1 MGEILIGFEVGTG
14 EAVHIDP
21 DHMLVT
27 GLTQQTGKT
36 TTLNALIYR
45 SGRRAVAFRTKRG
58 EIDMDVARQLQPFY
72 KEPRRRGRQIDW
84 MYVKELLGATLERS
98 MDWHEEWIM
107 RSCEGATSLSEVYA
121 NIKTLQE
128 ESRRAFDQGQYLR
141 LEKYFEIILPQLEQR
156 TWATTLPLVKGVN
169 LMDLEALSFEMQ
181 CLVIERTI
189 DHVLAKMKDIIVVLP
204 EARKFIPL
212 MRKTPVTGTAVRMA
226 AEGAVLDLDLWVD
239 SQTYSSVNNEVR
251 KQCGT
256 QIHGF
261 QTDNNEAN
269 TVRDLLGKR
278 WRSEFVK
285 GLRLGHF
292 LVKTKD
298 KRHKHVYVLPAGVPE
313 EMGRKVACGK
323 TRPEAVAEYM
333 TKMKDGRDDGEEE
346 MYKNRYEESQ
356 RSLNEALAEKKKLL
370 EQLEE
375 LHGAQTGSEDVQLIK
390 DDLARMEEENRV
402 FREDVEAGR
411 ELRKAILR
419 FLGLDAEPKAEAP
432 VPAPQPVDM
441 SMVASLVD
449 ERLAQVLR
457 ESPPERV
464 VTLNLSVAARELIRE
479 GFTSNMA
486 ELIAGLTPEPRR
498 AALIIREYGTIK
510 TRDLYFHVRGKESR
524 GRLPVNFNTM
534 VKKLENIGL
543 ATRNTNAGLISWT
556 LRDLVDGKLID
567 MADEETRRQLEEYL
581 ASLLLPGG

>member
-14 EAVHIDP
+14 EPVYIDP

-72 KEPRRRGRQIDW
+72 KEPRRKGRQIDW

-107 RSCEGATSLSEVYA
+107 RSCEGAASLSEVYT

-156 TWATTLPLVKGVN
+156 EWATTLPLVKGVN
-169 LMDLEALSFEMQ
+169 LMDLETLSLEMQ

-189 DHVLAKMKDIIVVLP
+189 DYVLTKMKDVIVVLP

-212 MRKTPVTGTAVRMA
+212 NRKTPVTGTAVRIA
-226 AEGAVLDLDLWVD
+226 AEGAVLELDLWVD
-239 SQTYSSVNNEVR
+239 SQTYSSINNEVR

-269 TVRDLLGKR
+269 TIRDLLGKR
-278 WRSEFVK
+278 WGSEIVK

-313 EMGRKVACGK
+313 EMGRRVALGE
-323 TRPEAVAEYM
+323 TRPEDVAEYM
-333 TKMKDGRDDGEEE
+333 TRMMVHRDGEDE
-346 MYKNRYEESQ
+346 MYKGMYEESQ
-356 RSLNEALAEKKKLL
+356 RSLNEALADKKRVE
-370 EQLEE
+370 EQLDE
-375 LHGAQTGSEDVQLIK
+375 LREAQADTSDVQRIR
-390 DDLARMEEENRV
+390 DDLARMEEKNRELS
-402 FREDVEAGR
+402 EDAEAGR

-419 FLGLDAEPKAEAP
+419 FLQLEAVRKEEAP
-432 VPAPQPVDM
+432 PPAPPVDM
-441 SMVASLVD
+441 NTVASLVND
-449 ERLAQVLR
+449 RLAQVLR

-464 VTLNLSVAARELIRE
+464 VAINLSEAARELIRE
-479 GFTSNMA
+479 DFTSNMA
-486 ELIAGLTPEPRR
+486 ELIGGLTPEPMR
-498 AALIIREYGTIK
+498 AALVIREHGTIK

-534 VKKLENIGL
+534 VKKLEDVGL
-543 ATRNTNAGLISWT
+543 ATRNTNAGLVSWT
-556 LRDLVDGKLID
+556 LRDLVDGRLID
-567 MADEETRRQLEEYL
+567 VTDEEARRQLEEYL
-581 ASLLLPGG
+581 ASLLLPGA

>member
-14 EAVHIDP
+14 EPVYIDP

-72 KEPRRRGRQIDW
+72 KEPRRKGRQIDW

-107 RSCEGATSLSEVYA
+107 RSCEGAASLGEVYA

-156 TWATTLPLVKGVN
+156 EWATTLPLVKGVN
-169 LMDLEALSFEMQ
+169 LMDLEDLSLEMQ

-189 DHVLAKMKDIIVVLP
+189 DHVLSKMKDVIVVLP

-212 MRKTPVTGTAVRMA
+212 NRKTPVTGTAVRIA

-239 SQTYSSVNNEVR
+239 SQTYSSINNEVR

-269 TVRDLLGKR
+269 TIRDLLGKR
-278 WRSEFVK
+278 WGSEIVK

-298 KRHKHVYVLPAGVPE
+298 KRHKHVYVLPAKVPD
-313 EMGRKVACGK
+313 EMGRKVALGEM
-323 TRPEAVAEYM
+323 RPEDVAEYM
-333 TKMKDGRDDGEEE
+333 TRIMVHRDGEEE
-346 MYKNRYEESQ
+346 MYKGMYEESQ
-356 RSLNEALAEKKKLL
+356 RKLNEALADKKRVE
-370 EQLEE
+370 EQLDE
-375 LHGAQTGSEDVQLIK
+375 LREAQVDTADVQRVS
-390 DDLARMEEENRV
+390 DDLARLEEKNRELS
-402 FREDVEAGR
+402 EDADAGR

-419 FLGLDAEPKAEAP
+419 FLQLDAVRKIEAP
-432 VPAPQPVDM
+432 PPAPPVDM
-441 SMVASLVD
+441 NMVASLVND
-449 ERLAQVLR
+449 RLAQVLS

-464 VTLNLSVAARELIRE
+464 VAIDLSEAARELIRE
-479 GFTSNMA
+479 DFTSNIA
-486 ELIAGLTPEPRR
+486 GLIGGLTPEPRR
-498 AALIIREYGTIK
+498 AALVIREHGTIK

-524 GRLPVNFNTM
+524 GRLPVNFNTS
-534 VKKLENIGL
+534 VKKLEDVGL
-543 ATRNTNAGLISWT
+543 ATRNTNAGLVSWT
-556 LRDLVDGKLID
+556 LRDLIDGKLID
-567 MADEETRRQLEEYL
+567 VTEEETRRQIEEYL
-581 ASLLLPGG
+581 ASLLLPGA

>member
-14 EAVHIDP
+14 ESVHIDP

-58 EIDMDVARQLQPFY
+58 EIDMDVARQLQAFY
-72 KEPRRRGRQIDW
+72 KEPRRRGREIDW
-84 MYVKELLGATLERS
+84 MYVKELLGAALERN

-107 RSCEGATSLSEVYA
+107 RACEGAASLGEVYE
-121 NIKTLQE
+121 NIMVLQE
-128 ESRRAFDQGQYLR
+128 ESSRAFDKGQYLR

-156 TWATTLPLVKGVN
+156 EWATSLPLVKGVN
-169 LMDLEALSFEMQ
+169 LMDLEDLSFEMQ
-181 CLVIERTI
+181 CLVIERTM
-189 DHVLAKMKDIIVVLP
+189 DHVLAKMKDVIVVLP

-212 MRKTPVTGTAVRMA
+212 TRKTPVTGTAVRMA

-269 TVRDLLGKR
+269 TIRGLLGKR
-278 WRSEFVK
+278 WGSEVVK

-298 KRHKHVYVLPAGVPE
+298 KRHVHVYVLPAGVPE
-313 EMGRKVACGK
+313 EMGRRVAMGEL
-323 TRPEAVAEYM
+323 RPEAVAEYM
-333 TKMKDGRDDGEEE
+333 AEKMAKRDGEEE
-346 MYKNRYEESQ
+346 MYREMYEESQ
-356 RSLNEALAEKKKLL
+356 RRLKEALAEKKR
-370 EQLEE
+370 LEE
-375 LHGAQTGSEDVQLIK
+375 RLEGLRGAQTDAADVQKIREE
-390 DDLARMEEENRV
+390 LARFEEKNRKLG
-402 FREDVEAGR
+402 DAAEAGR
-411 ELRKAILR
+411 ELRRAVTR
-419 FLGLDAEPKAEAP
+419 FLQLDASPKTETTTA
-432 VPAPQPVDM
+432 VDGNV
-441 SMVASLVD
+441 VASLVD

-464 VTLNLSVAARELIRE
+464 VSVDLSEAARELVRE

-486 ELIAGLTPEPRR
+486 GVIGGLTPEPRR
-498 AALIIREYGTIK
+498 AALIVREHGTIK

-534 VKKLENIGL
+534 VKKLENLGL
-543 ATRNTNAGLISWT
+543 VARNANTGLVSWT

-567 MADEETRRQLEEYL
+567 VTEEETRRQIEEYL
-581 ASLLLPGG
+581 ASLLLPGSQG